1 MTNVQ
6 RIRPRIIQR
15 FNPLQR
21 TLHWLMAV
29 CILAML
35 FIGVGMVS
43 TVASE
48 YLTLVNIHKP
58 LGILI
63 LILALIRLVVRL
75 RYGAPPLPLDLPEPM
90 KLAAYLSH
98 YALYALM
105 IAMPLIGWAMLSA
118 AEYPV
123 VIWPGIW
130 LPQIL
135 PLDPSLHTLLWNA
148 HFYLAFLFFALIL
161 MHLSAALFHALIRRD
176 GVFDAMGPRLTHDEI
191 APADWREGAGVCSIE
206 VAPLSSVRN
215 RSMIAQSPAGDRTAP
230 FGSNQRRH
238 CKQSE
243 AIQGNWSA
251 SRLLDRRVASL
262 LAMTILAE
270 RSTRRSALA
279 TC

>member
-6 RIRPRIIQR
+6 RLRPVPVLRR
-15 FNPLQR
+15 FTPLQR
-21 TLHWLMAV
+21 ALHWIMAV

-43 TVASE
+43 MIAPD
-48 YLTLVNIHKP
+48 YLTLVGIHKP
-58 LGILI
+58 LGLLI

-118 AEYPV
+118 ADYPV
-123 VIWPGIW
+123 TLSHSIW
-130 LPQIL
+130 LPQIV
-135 PLDPSLHTLLWNA
+135 PQSASLHTLLWSA

-161 MHLSAALFHALIRRD
+161 MHLAAGLFHALIRRD

-191 APADWREGAGVCSIE
+191 APAE
-206 VAPLSSVRN
+206 
-215 RSMIAQSPAGDRTAP
+215 
-230 FGSNQRRH
+230 
-238 CKQSE
+238 
-243 AIQGNWSA
+243 
-251 SRLLDRRVASL
+251 
-262 LAMTILAE
+262 
-270 RSTRRSALA
+270 
-279 TC
+279 